1 MGWCVD
7 LGLGRVTCYA
17 CADLCCFLCVCF
29 YWSLLARTNDDAA
42 APVRDQGNFENTRLN
57 PVNVAVPFVVN
68 VEVVS
73 LMVICILL
81 HQRKL
86 AQRSERVKSVD
97 LHPTEP
103 W

>member
-1 MGWCVD
+1 MSSSVCLFLLIVVG
-7 LGLGRVTCYA
+7 
-17 CADLCCFLCVCF
+17 AD
-29 YWSLLARTNDDAA
+29 DDAA

-57 PVNVAVPFVVN
+57 PVNLAVPFVVN
-68 VEVVS
+68 AEVVS

-97 LHPTEP
+97 LHSTEP